1 MQPDFWID
9 FVIPMCAIMGV
20 FGGLSLLADL
30 LGRINW
36 NYFQDRRRTSIE
48 KALANQYSP
57 EKLAELRVI
66 ARHMS
71 IVNGDTWDRR

>member
-36 NYFQDRRRTSIE
+36 NYFQDRKRTAIQR
-48 KALANQYSP
+48 ALANQYQP
-57 EKLAELRVI
+57 EELARIRML
-66 ARHMS
+66 ARHMAS
-71 IVNGDTWDRR
+71 VNEENW